1 MNPTATILPPADR
14 LTVVAGPG
22 GVGKTTLAAALG
34 ASAAAAGHATLVMTF
49 DPSLR
54 LRQALGLGDSLEH
67 GVVPVPGGPGGR
79 LHAALLDAR
88 ATFDGLIRRHTADEA
103 ARRRILENR
112 FYKDLAGSLAGVLEY
127 MAVERLLEVAEE
139 GWYDRIVL
147 DTPPARNAL
156 DLLDA
161 PRRVVSFLD
170 SGAVRLALKPWFDE
184 SGRLRPAA
192 RLGPLGRRAETLL
205 DRVVGLDLL
214 RDMAEFFQAFA
225 PLYAG
230 FRERAERVAGLL
242 TSGETG
248 FLLVTTPRPER
259 VGATLFFARALVER
273 GHSLRGVLANQVA
286 GFGEISGARRGALCR
301 VLSYLGETQRR
312 GLAALEDLL
321 GEGTPL
327 WGAPLMADPPI
338 GPDALLRL
346 AERIA
351 PAPAP

>member
-1 MNPTATILPPADR
+1 MSRAATIVPPADR

-34 ASAAAAGHATLVMTF
+34 AAAAAAGHTTLVMTF

-54 LRQALGLGDSLEH
+54 LRQALGLGNTMED
-67 GVVPVPGGPGGR
+67 GAIPVPGGHGGR
-79 LHAALLDAR
+79 LHVSLLDAR
-88 ATFDGLIRRHTADEA
+88 ATFDGVIRRHTADEA
-103 ARRRILENR
+103 SRRRILENR

-127 MAVERLLEVAEE
+127 MAMERLLEVAEE
-139 GWYDRIVL
+139 NRYARIVL
-147 DTPPARNAL
+147 DTPPAQNAL

-170 SGAVRLALKPWFDE
+170 SGAVRLALRPWFDQ

-192 RLGPLGRRAETLL
+192 RLGPLGRGAESFL

-230 FRERAERVAGLL
+230 FRERAERVTGLL
-242 TSGETG
+242 TSSDTG

-259 VGATLFFARALVER
+259 VGATLFFARALRER
-273 GHSLRGVLANQVA
+273 SHALRGVLANQVT
-286 GFGEISGARRGALCR
+286 GLGEVPVTPGGALCQ
-301 VLSYLGETQRR
+301 VLSYLGETERR
-312 GLAALEDLL
+312 ALGGLQDLL

-327 WGAPLMADPPI
+327 WTAPLMAAPPI
-338 GPDALLRL
+338 GAEALLRL
-346 AERIA
+346 SQRITPAAA
-351 PAPAP
+351 P